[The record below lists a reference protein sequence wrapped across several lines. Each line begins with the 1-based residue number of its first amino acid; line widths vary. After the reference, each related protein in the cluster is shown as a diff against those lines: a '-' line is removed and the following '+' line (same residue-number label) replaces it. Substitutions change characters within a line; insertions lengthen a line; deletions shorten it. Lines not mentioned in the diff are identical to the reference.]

1 MIVLGIGC
9 APDLITM
16 QAAKII
22 WNAKRVAGSEQAL
35 ALAEEYI
42 QEGCFTYVLKDYFK
56 LEEYPSD
63 TVILNTGDPMLAGLR
78 AEGAE
83 YVPGISSMQVALARL
98 RIPLDTVSVVLAHGK
113 DHTSRSIDNA
123 VKESK
128 RGKNVFVV
136 TDPKFD
142 VNALAQALKA
152 KKVDCMMAVCQ
163 DLGYDEERIILG
175 TPDEPPVPTSNLF
188 AVMLG
193 SW

>member
-1 MIVLGIGC
+1 MIILGIGC

-42 QEGCFTYVLKDYFK
+42 QEGCFVYVLKDYFK
-56 LEEYPSD
+56 LEEFPSD
-63 TVILNTGDPMLAGLR
+63 TVVLNTGDPMLAGFR

-83 YVPGISSMQVALARL
+83 YIPGISSLQLALARL
-98 RIPLDTVSVVLAHGK
+98 KIPLETVAVVLAMGK
-113 DHTSRSIDNA
+113 DHTTRSVTDA
-123 VKESK
+123 VKEAK

-136 TDPKFD
+136 ADPKFD
-142 VNALAQALKA
+142 VARLAEALKA
-152 KKVDCMMAVCQ
+152 KNVECMMAVCQ
-163 DLGYDEERIILG
+163 DLGYAEEAIITG
-175 TPDEPPVPTSNLF
+175 TPDQPPLPTSELF

-193 SW
+193 KW

>member
-1 MIVLGIGC
+1 MIILGIGC

-35 ALAEEYI
+35 ALVEEYI
-42 QEGCFTYVLKDYFK
+42 QEDCFVYVLKDYFK

-63 TVILNTGDPMLAGLR
+63 TVVLNTGDSMLAGLR
-78 AEGAE
+78 AEGAD

-98 RIPLDTVSVVLAHGK
+98 RVPHDTVSVVLAHGK
-113 DHTSRSIDNA
+113 DHTTASIDKA
-123 VKESK
+123 VKEVK

-142 VNALAQALKA
+142 VNALSQALME

-163 DLGYDEERIILG
+163 DLGYAEERIIVG
-175 TPDEPPVPTSNLF
+175 SPDEPPKPTSDLF

-193 SW
+193 HW